1 MISES
6 EDEDKDT
13 PNETIQARQQYQ
25 EPTMSGMKIPTRAP
39 SIANDHISTTSRA
52 SVVSAMS
59 IQSNNEFK
67 MNTSEAETLDPFMRY
82 LNSRMQGIRD
92 TRKRR
97 NLEDLFLNAI
107 KRVEDA
113 ECNEN

>member
-1 MISES
+1 
-6 EDEDKDT
+6 
-13 PNETIQARQQYQ
+13 
-25 EPTMSGMKIPTRAP
+25 MKIPTRAP
-39 SIANDHISTTSRA
+39 SIANDHISTTSRT

-59 IQSNNEFK
+59 NQSNTEFGMK
-67 MNTSEAETLDPFMRY
+67 SSEAETLDPFMRY

-113 ECNEN
+113 ESNENR